1 VPAQNFPVGHAL
13 AGPKPFAQRSIV
25 DLKRWGDNAIVE
37 PLRSDAIITVER
49 TAMDTEK
56 TETQA
61 TNDQDKATSA
71 EKKPIVD
78 QLTDIAAQAAGQLA
92 AAAVKSV
99 AKRAKKA
106 VAKRIPTSAK
116 KAAKKAVKAL
126 KKTAKK
132 TAKKAVKK
140 AKRSAKNSSS
150 KSAEQTRLSA
160 GRASGKKKSASKVVK
175 RKKKAKR

>member
-92 AAAVKSV
+92 EAAVKSV

-116 KAAKKAVKAL
+116 KAVKAP

-150 KSAEQTRLSA
+150 KSAKQTRLSA